1 VTESPV
7 RDLVCLVAD
16 KNIEQTLRALLATR
30 PQSLNIR
37 AVSFEIYV
45 HPESDPACSR
55 RAHDFLRP
63 FVNSYSNA
71 LVVFDR
77 EGSGQEQLS
86 REDLEEK
93 LEKLLTDSGWAERA
107 AVVAIDPE
115 IEAWVWSRSPHVAAA
130 LGWHGKSPDLVSWLI
145 EKDLLAAGQVKP
157 GRPKESMERAL
168 REVRKPRSS
177 SIYYQLAQNVGLTGC
192 KDPSFIKLRSC
203 LARWFPLAPPDHV

>member
-1 VTESPV
+1 VTGSPV

-30 PQSLNIR
+30 PQSLKIR
-37 AVSFEIYV
+37 NLTFEIYV

-63 FVNSYSNA
+63 FVNSFSYA

-77 EGSGQEQLS
+77 EGSGQERLT
-86 REDLEEK
+86 REVLEEN
-93 LEKLLTDSGWAERA
+93 LEALLSGSGWAERA

-115 IEAWVWSRSPHVAAA
+115 LEAWVWSRSPNVAAA
-130 LGWHGKSPDLVSWLI
+130 LGWHGKSPS
-145 EKDLLAAGQVKP
+145 LAAWLTQKGFLAEDQAKP
-157 GRPKESMERAL
+157 SRPKESMEMAL

-177 SIYYQLAQNVGLTGC
+177 SIYFQLAQKVGLLGC
-192 KDPSFIKLRSC
+192 EDPAFAKLRRC
-203 LARWFPLAPPDHV
+203 LARWFPLAPQDNV